1 MRRLAQHAI
10 AGVAFSAVVVVAA
23 VAGLNSPAAEGPANA
38 VPAPVTSIAPSVTP
52 ASGPPSVEAVDRSLE
67 ATRAEQVKAATRDAK
82 RAQLA
87 ASKAA
92 TKRAKTLDQQRKSLA
107 AEQKRIK
114 AEAVAAAKAEAKR
127 KAEEKAAQKR
137 ALANRG
143 YEPGVTD
150 PREIARQIMKN
161 KYGYDDDDYSCFNN
175 IIIRESMWRIDAT
188 NPSSGAYGI
197 PQALPGSK
205 MASAGSDWRT
215 NPATQIIWALDYMK
229 KRYGSPCEAWSFK
242 RGHGWY

>member
-1 MRRLAQHAI
+1 VRRLAQHAI

-23 VAGLNSPAAEGPANA
+23 VAGLNSPVAEGPAIA
-38 VPAPVTSIAPSVTP
+38 VPAPVASITPSLAP
-52 ASGPPSVEAVDRSLE
+52 ASQSPTVEEVERSLE
-67 ATRAEQVKAATRDAK
+67 AARAEQAKAASRNAE

-87 ASKAA
+87 ASKQAA
-92 TKRAKTLDQQRKSLA
+92 KRAKTLDQQRKSVA

-114 AEAVAAAKAEAKR
+114 AEAKAAAKQE
-127 KAEEKAAQKR
+127 AEEKAAQKR

-161 KYGYDDDDYSCFNN
+161 KFGYDDDDYSCFNN
-175 IIIRESMWRIDAT
+175 IIIRESMWKIDAT

-205 MASAGSDWRT
+205 MVSAGSDWRT

>member
-1 MRRLAQHAI
+1 
-10 AGVAFSAVVVVAA
+10 VVVVAA
-23 VAGLNSPAAEGPANA
+23 VAGLNSPVAEGPAIA
-38 VPAPVTSIAPSVTP
+38 VPAPVASITPSLAP
-52 ASGPPSVEAVDRSLE
+52 ASQSPTVEEVERSLE
-67 ATRAEQVKAATRDAK
+67 AARAEQAKAASRNAE

-87 ASKAA
+87 ASKQAA
-92 TKRAKTLDQQRKSLA
+92 KRAKTLDQQRKSVA

-114 AEAVAAAKAEAKR
+114 AEAKAAAKQE
-127 KAEEKAAQKR
+127 AEEKAAQKR

-161 KYGYDDDDYSCFNN
+161 KFGYDDDDYSSFNN
-175 IIIRESMWRIDAT
+175 IIIRESMWKIDAT

-205 MASAGSDWRT
+205 MVSAGSDWRT

>member
-1 MRRLAQHAI
+1 
-10 AGVAFSAVVVVAA
+10 VVVVAA
-23 VAGLNSPAAEGPANA
+23 VAGLNSPVAEGPAIA
-38 VPAPVTSIAPSVTP
+38 VPAPVASITPSLAP
-52 ASGPPSVEAVDRSLE
+52 ASQSPTVEEVERSLE
-67 ATRAEQVKAATRDAK
+67 AARAEQAKAASRNAE

-87 ASKAA
+87 ASKQAA
-92 TKRAKTLDQQRKSLA
+92 KRAKTLDQQRKSVA

-114 AEAVAAAKAEAKR
+114 AEAKAAAKQE
-127 KAEEKAAQKR
+127 AEEKAAQKR

-161 KYGYDDDDYSCFNN
+161 KFGYDDDDDYSCFNN
-175 IIIRESMWRIDAT
+175 IIIRESMWKIDAT

-205 MASAGSDWRT
+205 MATAGADWQY
-215 NPATQIIWALDYMK
+215 NPETQIRWGLGYIQA
-229 KRYGSPCEAWSFK
+229 RYGSPCGAW
-242 RGHGWY
+242 GHSQSTGWY